1 MVNEFWIVRRG
12 MAYGLL
18 CSASGVSGVVMPF
31 IIEALLQK
39 YGYPIT
45 LRAIATAL
53 SVLTGPLIPLLKGRL
68 PPTEPNALSRADW
81 TF

>member
-1 MVNEFWIVRRG
+1 MVNEFWVVRRG

-39 YGYPIT
+39 YDYPKM

-53 SVLTGPLIPLLKGRL
+53 FVLTGPLIPLPKGRL
-68 PPTEPNALSRADW
+68 PLRSRMP
-81 TF
+81 